1 MMFWDFSAPFYDG
14 AEHTN
19 TAYSKMLDL
28 MRDLT
33 PADATVFEAAAGTG
47 SISLAVAE
55 KAKSVLCTDLS
66 QKILTVARKK
76 AIRQS
81 ANNIIFGRRS
91 LFDTGETNDSLLV

>member
-33 PADATVFEAAAGTG
+33 PQTRQFLKPLRVLVLSAWR
-47 SISLAVAE
+47 SPKKP
-55 KAKSVLCTDLS
+55 KACCVQTFR
-66 QKILTVARKK
+66 RKY
-76 AIRQS
+76 
-81 ANNIIFGRRS
+81 
-91 LFDTGETNDSLLV
+91 